1 MTNRKQPK
9 PSSAARASLAITG
22 LLSLA
27 ISGAISAQTP
37 PSSTST
43 RIEPVVVTGTRV
55 ATPAFDTAGAID
67 RVDGSDVRNGRLQ
80 VNLSESVGAV
90 PGLVARDR
98 QNYAQDVQLSVRGF
112 GARSSFGVRGV
123 RLYVDDIPATLPD
136 GQGQITHVDLGSVDH
151 IEVLRGP
158 FSALYG
164 NSSGGVVAVYTED
177 GQAPTSLTPNFAI
190 GSYRT
195 ARSGLK
201 FSGAS
206 GPVDAVVDVNRFTT
220 QGYREHSAA
229 QRNLFNAK
237 LGIALDNASTLK
249 VVVNSIELGKAD
261 DPLGLTH
268 AAFDANPRGVDASAL
283 QFNTRKANNQ
293 TQAGL
298 VYTRKLDDT
307 NSVRAVVYD
316 GHRNTIQFQAIPV
329 AAQTSPL
336 SAGGVIALGRD
347 YHGVDL
353 RWTGT
358 YGAAIGDAIG
368 GPLTI
373 VAGLAYDDLNEL
385 RRGYRNFVGTTLGVQ
400 GDLRRD
406 ETNAVSDGDAYLQAS
421 WRVAPR
427 WTVDAGARSSS
438 VRFRSSDHYVV
449 TGNPD
454 DSGNVRFSAVLPVA
468 GVVYAPA
475 DDLRFYVSAG
485 RGFETPTLNELSYR
499 PNGASGLNFALQ
511 AVHSTSVEAGVKV
524 RDALVGTLTA
534 AVFQVHTQDE
544 LVTQTNVGGRATFQN
559 AGDTRRN
566 GLELSL
572 KRELFADARM
582 QLAYTLL
589 DARYRSGFLTCTATP
604 CPQPTRVVPAGNRIP
619 GIARSNFYGE
629 LAWEPAT
636 GWRAGIEAR
645 ASSRVYVDD
654 LNSDAA
660 PSYAIASVRAGYLMR
675 WERWT
680 LNGFARVDNLF
691 ARRYAGSVIVNES
704 NGRYFEPAPG
714 RTWTAGMSASVPL

>member
-1 MTNRKQPK
+1 MAG
-9 PSSAARASLAITG
+9 AAD
-22 LLSLA
+22 
-27 ISGAISAQTP
+27 AQTTP
-37 PSSTST
+37 T

-55 ATPAFDTAGAID
+55 ATPAFDTAGSID

-80 VNLSESVGAV
+80 VNLSESVGGV

-177 GQAPTSLTPNFAI
+177 GRAPTSVTPNFAI
-190 GSYRT
+190 GSNHT
-195 ARSGLK
+195 VRSGLK

-220 QGYREHSAA
+220 QGYRDHSAA
-229 QRNLFNAK
+229 QRNLANAK
-237 LGIALDNASTLK
+237 LGIALDDASTLK
-249 VVVNSIELGKAD
+249 LIFNSVELGKAD

-283 QFNTRKANNQ
+283 QFNTRKSMNQ

-298 VYTRKLDDT
+298 VYARKLDET

-329 AAQTSPL
+329 AAQQSPL

-347 YHGVDL
+347 YRGVDL

-358 YGAAIGDAIG
+358 YRDAIV

-373 VAGLAYDDLNEL
+373 VAGLAHDELNEK

-406 ETNAVSDGDAYLQAS
+406 ETNDVSDADAYLQAS

-427 WTVDAGARSSS
+427 WTVDAGARSST

-454 DSGNVRFSAVLPVA
+454 DSGNVRYSAVLPVA

-499 PNGASGLNFALQ
+499 ANGASGLNFALQ
-511 AVHSTSVEAGVKV
+511 AVHSTSVEAGIKA
-524 RDALVGTLTA
+524 RNAMLGTLTA
-534 AVFQVHTQDE
+534 AVFQVNTRDE

-566 GLELSL
+566 GLELSV
-572 KRELFADARM
+572 KRELFADTHL

-589 DARYRSGFLTCTATP
+589 DARYRSGFLTCTTTP
-604 CPQPTRVVPAGNRIP
+604 CPQPTRAVPSGNRIP

-660 PSYAIASVRAGYLMR
+660 PSYAIASVRAGYVMH
-675 WERWT
+675 WARWT
-680 LNGFARVDNLF
+680 LNGFVRIDNLF

-714 RTWTAGMSASVPL
+714 RTVTFGMSASVPL

>member
-1 MTNRKQPK
+1 MNIAVSRPGNL
-9 PSSAARASLAITG
+9 RLR
-22 LLSLA
+22 LLTIAVVLL
-27 ISGAISAQTP
+27 GAVADVAAQTVP
-37 PSSTST
+37 I
-43 RIEPVVVTGTRV
+43 RIDPVVVTGSRV
-55 ATPAFDTAGAID
+55 EKSAFDTAGSID
-67 RVDGSDVRNGRLQ
+67 RIDGSDVRNGRLQ
-80 VNLSESVGAV
+80 VNLSESVGGV

-136 GQGQITHVDLGSVDH
+136 GQGQITHLDLGSVDR

-164 NSSGGVVAVYTED
+164 NSSGGVVAIYTED
-177 GQAPTSLTPNFAI
+177 GKSPPMVTPNFAI
-190 GSYRT
+190 GSNRT
-195 ARSGLK
+195 RRGGLK
-201 FSGAS
+201 FSGIA
-206 GPVDAVVDVNRFTT
+206 GNVDAVLDVNRFIT
-220 QGYREHSAA
+220 GGNREHGAA
-229 QRNLFNAK
+229 QRNLANAK
-237 LGIALDNASTLK
+237 LGVALDESSTLK
-249 VVVNSIELGKAD
+249 LIVNSVELGKAD

-268 AAFDANPRGVDASAL
+268 AAFEANPRGVDASAL
-283 QFNTRKANNQ
+283 QFNTRKAMDQ

-298 VYTRKLDDT
+298 VYTRKLDET

-347 YHGVDL
+347 YRGVDL
-353 RWTGT
+353 RWTGS
-358 YGAAIGDAIG
+358 YRDAIG

-373 VAGLAYDDLNEL
+373 VAGLARDQLNEK
-385 RRGYRNFVGTTLGVQ
+385 RRGYRNFIGSTLGVQ

-406 ETNAVSDGDAYLQAS
+406 EVNDVDDADLYAQAS
-421 WRVAPR
+421 WRVAPQ
-427 WTVDAGARSSS
+427 WTFDAGLRRS
-438 VRFRSSDHYVV
+438 VVHFQSSDRYVV

-454 DSGNVRFSAVLPVA
+454 DSGRARYKAVLPVA
-468 GVVYAPA
+468 GVVYAPV

-499 PNGASGLNFALQ
+499 PSGASGLNFDLQ
-511 AVHSTSVEAGVKV
+511 AAHSTSVEAGVKA
-524 RDALVGTLTA
+524 RYPSLGTLTA
-534 AVFQVHTQDE
+534 AVFQVNTRDE

-559 AGDTRRN
+559 AGDTRRQ
-566 GLELSL
+566 GVELSY
-572 KRELFADARM
+572 RRDLFADTRV

-589 DARYRSGFLTCTATP
+589 DARYRSGFLTCTTTP
-604 CPQPTRVVPAGNRIP
+604 CPAPTRVVPSGNLIP

-629 LAWEPAT
+629 LAWEPLT
-636 GWRAGIEAR
+636 GWRAGLEAR

-654 LNSDAA
+654 LNSDSA
-660 PSYAIASVRAGYLMR
+660 PNYAIASVRAGYSMQ
-675 WERWT
+675 WQRWT
-680 LNGFARVDNLF
+680 INTFARVDNLF
-691 ARRYAGSVIVNES
+691 SRRYAGSVIVNES

-714 RTWTAGMSASVPL
+714 RTWTFGMSVSVPL

>member
-1 MTNRKQPK
+1 MFTGV
-9 PSSAARASLAITG
+9 LA
-22 LLSLA
+22 LA
-27 ISGAISAQTP
+27 ISDAASAQTTP
-37 PSSTST
+37 T
-43 RIEPVVVTGTRV
+43 RIEPIVVTGTRV
-55 ATPAFDTAGAID
+55 ATPAFDTAGSVD
-67 RVDGSDVRNGRLQ
+67 RIEGSEVRNGRLQ

-136 GQGQITHVDLGSVDH
+136 GQGQITHVDLGSVDR

-177 GQAPTSLTPNFAI
+177 GQAPESITPNFAI
-190 GSYRT
+190 GSNRT

-220 QGYREHSAA
+220 QGFREHSAA
-229 QRNLFNAK
+229 QRNLANAK
-237 LGIALDNASTLK
+237 LGIALDGASTLK
-249 VVVNSIELGKAD
+249 LIVNSVELGKAD
-261 DPLGLTH
+261 DPLGLSH
-268 AAFDANPRGVDASAL
+268 AAFDANPRSVDASAL
-283 QFNTRKANNQ
+283 AFNTRKSMNQ

-298 VYTRKLDDT
+298 VYSRKLDET
-307 NSVRAVVYD
+307 NSVRAVVYY

-329 AAQTSPL
+329 AAQLSPL

-373 VAGLAYDDLNEL
+373 VAGLAYDELNEQ

-406 ETNAVSDGDAYLQAS
+406 ETNNVSDADIYAQAS

-427 WTVDAGARSSS
+427 WTVDAGARSSV
-438 VRFRSSDHYVV
+438 VRFRSSDHFVV

-454 DSGNVRFSAVLPVA
+454 DSGNVRYSAILPVA
-468 GVVYAPA
+468 GVVYAPTS
-475 DDLRFYVSAG
+475 DLRFYVSAG

-499 PNGASGLNFALQ
+499 ANGASGLNFALQ
-511 AVHSTSVEAGVKV
+511 AVHSTSVEAGVKA
-524 RDALVGTLTA
+524 RDAMLGTLTA
-534 AVFQVHTQDE
+534 AVFQVNTRDE

-566 GLELSL
+566 GLELSV
-572 KRELFADARM
+572 KRELFADTHM

-589 DARYRSGFLTCTATP
+589 DARYRSGFLTCTTTP
-604 CPQPTRVVPAGNRIP
+604 CPRPTRAVPSGNRIP
-619 GIARSNFYGE
+619 GIARSTFYGE
-629 LAWEPAT
+629 LAWEPTT

-645 ASSRVYVDD
+645 AASRVWVDD

-660 PSYAIASVRAGYLMR
+660 PSYAIAAVRAGYVLH
-675 WERWT
+675 WARWT
-680 LNGFARVDNLF
+680 LNGFLRLDNLF

-714 RTWTAGMSASVPL
+714 RTVTFGMSVFVPL